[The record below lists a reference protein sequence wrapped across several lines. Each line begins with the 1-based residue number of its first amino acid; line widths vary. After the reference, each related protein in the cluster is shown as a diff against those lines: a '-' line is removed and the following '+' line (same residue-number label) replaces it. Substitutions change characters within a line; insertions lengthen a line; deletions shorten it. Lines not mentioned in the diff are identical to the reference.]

1 MAFPPKG
8 LAAYRNIEVQSRTPL
23 ELVVMLYDGAL
34 RFLNA
39 GRTAIER
46 KDVRARQEAFNRLL
60 AIISE
65 LQNTLNIEGGGPVAT
80 SLDELYSFMTRRI
93 LDAAMQNSTAPLD
106 EVQRVIETL
115 RDGWQQIALQPQVT
129 QAAGARG

>member
-1 MAFPPKG
+1 MTYPPKG

-34 RFLNA
+34 RFLSA
-39 GRTAIER
+39 GRNAIER

-65 LQNTLNIEGGGPVAT
+65 LQNTLNIEGGGPVAS

-93 LDAAMQNSTAPLD
+93 LDSAMHNSTEPLD

-115 RDGWQQIALQPQVT
+115 RDGWQQIAVQPPAQGI
-129 QAAGARG
+129 GARR

>member
-1 MAFPPKG
+1 MTFPPRG
-8 LAAYRNIEVQSRTPL
+8 LAAYRNTEVQSRTPL

-34 RFLNA
+34 RFLSA
-39 GRTAIER
+39 GREAIGR

-65 LQNTLNIEGGGPVAT
+65 LQNTLNIEKGGPVAS
-80 SLDELYSFMTRRI
+80 SLDELYTFMTGRI
-93 LDAAMQNSTAPLD
+93 LDSAMHNSTEPLD

-115 RDGWQQIALQPQVT
+115 RDGWQQIAVQPPPPGF
-129 QAAGARG
+129 GASR